1 MSDNLTMHNVKDILA
16 HFMDYNVGEGDNMI
30 QKYLC
35 LMMTVNF
42 IFHVIAWKKYI
53 NNWVE
58 KGKIRLKN
66 SKSSC
71 QWGIV

>member
-1 MSDNLTMHNVKDILA
+1 
-16 HFMDYNVGEGDNMI
+16 MDYNVGEGDNMI

-53 NNWVE
+53 NNRME
-58 KGKIRLKN
+58 KGKLD
-66 SKSSC
+66 SKIQNLHVNGELSNK
-71 QWGIV
+71 VDNLVHNN